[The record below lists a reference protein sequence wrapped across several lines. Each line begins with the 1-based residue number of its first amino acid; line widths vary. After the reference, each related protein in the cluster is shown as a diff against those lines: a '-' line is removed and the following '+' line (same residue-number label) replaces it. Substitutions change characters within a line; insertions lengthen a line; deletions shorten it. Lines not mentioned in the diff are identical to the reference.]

1 MSKSATQTKSARRR
15 GRPPLPPGEAK
26 RSSFNTRLRPD
37 LKTQLEQAAADEGRS
52 LSEEIEFRL
61 ERSFLTE
68 DHLRFLAGDL
78 RGATFVRQFL
88 DVVALM
94 SAFRKQPVWED
105 DEGYE
110 ALEAAV
116 CELIRSNKLGPS
128 KDYERRVQIYERYK
142 EKRLRPWRKKGGGQG
157 LSSNPKAG
165 PMPTLKPSPR
175 EEARLLGRVAAQTI
189 KKSRLEALA
198 KALVGPVRERSEGD
212 REEAT

>member
-1 MSKSATQTKSARRR
+1 MSKGANQTESTRRR

-26 RSSFNTRLRPD
+26 RSSFSTRLRPE
-37 LKTQLEQAAADEGRS
+37 LKTKLEQAAADEGRS

-78 RGATFVRQFL
+78 RGATFIRWFL

-94 SAFRKQPVWED
+94 SAFWKQPIWED

-116 CELIRSNKLGPS
+116 CELIRSNKPGPS
-128 KDYERRVQIYERYK
+128 KDYERRVQIY
-142 EKRLRPWRKKGGGQG
+142 
-157 LSSNPKAG
+157 
-165 PMPTLKPSPR
+165 
-175 EEARLLGRVAAQTI
+175 QTI
-189 KKSRLEALA
+189 QRKN
-198 KALVGPVRERSEGD
+198 V
-212 REEAT
+212 